1 MSAYS
6 GNNEV
11 SPGHTLLLYI
21 NIAEAATLVLQAN
34 FIVPISQAYRQKL
47 VKMSRNQIK
56 LLLKIYKNMR
66 SKVT

>member
-11 SPGHTLLLYI
+11 SPGQTLLLHI
-21 NIAEAATLVLQAN
+21 NIAQAAAFLLQGN
-34 FIVPISQAYRQKL
+34 CRLPDHHQAYGQKL

-56 LLLKIYKNMR
+56 LLLKTYENI
-66 SKVT
+66 

>member
-11 SPGHTLLLYI
+11 SPGQTLLLHI
-21 NIAEAATLVLQAN
+21 NIAQAAALLLQAN
-34 FIVPISQAYRQKL
+34 FRVPVSQAYGQKF

-56 LLLKIYKNMR
+56 LLLNTYKNI
-66 SKVT
+66 

>member
-11 SPGHTLLLYI
+11 SLGQTLLLHI
-21 NIAEAATLVLQAN
+21 NIAQAAALLLQGN
-34 FIVPISQAYRQKL
+34 FRVPNHHQAYRQKF

-56 LLLKIYKNMR
+56 LLLNTYENI
-66 SKVT
+66 

>member
-11 SPGHTLLLYI
+11 SLGQTLLLHI
-21 NIAEAATLVLQAN
+21 NIAEAAALLLQGD
-34 FIVPISQAYRQKL
+34 FRLPVPQAYGQKL

-56 LLLKIYKNMR
+56 LLLNTYENI
-66 SKVT
+66 

>member
-11 SPGHTLLLYI
+11 SLGQTLLLHI
-21 NIAEAATLVLQAN
+21 NIAQAAALLLQGD
-34 FIVPISQAYRQKL
+34 FRVPVPQSYGQKL

-56 LLLKIYKNMR
+56 LLLKTYENI
-66 SKVT
+66 